1 MADGLDKDAEKA
13 LKERKE
19 REKDELYALDISGVE
34 WHSAPGTEEHEER
47 VEIAYL
53 PEGAVAMR
61 SSLDPDT
68 VLRYTEAEWR
78 AFVLG
83 ARDGEASC
91 EQVAAV
97 ARRHLAQV
105 QDRIADLQRVAD
117 ELARTLESCANA
129 GRATCTILQALRQP
143 GDVCMRRAAP

>member
-1 MADGLDKDAEKA
+1 MPRTGNSRRARNGSGTSS
-13 LKERKE
+13 
-19 REKDELYALDISGVE
+19 YSLDISGVE

-83 ARDGEASC
+83 ARDGEFDLEPAP
-91 EQVAAV
+91 EDGV
-97 ARRHLAQV
+97 ARA
-105 QDRIADLQRVAD
+105 
-117 ELARTLESCANA
+117 E
-129 GRATCTILQALRQP
+129 
-143 GDVCMRRAAP
+143 

>member
-1 MADGLDKDAEKA
+1 MTEYPVGPNSVVRPDRTSRLTRQRIRTIGKGPAMAEADDKA
-13 LKERKE
+13 RKE

-53 PEGAVAMR
+53 PGGAVAMR
-61 SSLDPDT
+61 SSVDPDT

-83 ARDGEASC
+83 ARDGEF
-91 EQVAAV
+91 
-97 ARRHLAQV
+97 
-105 QDRIADLQRVAD
+105 DL
-117 ELARTLESCANA
+117 E
-129 GRATCTILQALRQP
+129 P
-143 GDVCMRRAAP
+143 APHPAE

>member
-1 MADGLDKDAEKA
+1 MTDPQDNEVASPAEDVKA
-13 LKERKE
+13 RKE
-19 REKDELYALDISGVE
+19 RERDELYALDISGVE
-34 WHSAPGTEEHEER
+34 WHSAPGTETHAER

-83 ARDGEASC
+83 ARDGEFDL
-91 EQVAAV
+91 EPTPGNGGVA
-97 ARRHLAQV
+97 
-105 QDRIADLQRVAD
+105 
-117 ELARTLESCANA
+117 
-129 GRATCTILQALRQP
+129 P
-143 GDVCMRRAAP
+143 GTGE

>member
-1 MADGLDKDAEKA
+1 MADEVDEDVKARKDR
-13 LKERKE
+13 ER
-19 REKDELYALDISGVE
+19 DELYGLDISGVE
-34 WHSAPGTEEHEER
+34 WHSAPGTEDHEER

-83 ARDGEASC
+83 ARDGEF
-91 EQVAAV
+91 
-97 ARRHLAQV
+97 
-105 QDRIADLQRVAD
+105 DLTPTVRNGGLPA
-117 ELARTLESCANA
+117 E
-129 GRATCTILQALRQP
+129 
-143 GDVCMRRAAP
+143 